1 MGKSAYIYL
10 VENSK
15 KQELQLDDVKELLNY
30 YQEITTKT
38 GEQLQWEYGKHSFP
52 YTVEEQKD
60 QNGHYLILRGQ
71 DDGYRYI
78 LIGVGSVVKQTEG
91 GTTEQFYVQLTLPDN
106 SEQGDVGKA
115 VELAKFLGKKLEGE
129 LQLFNGRIMYYYK
142 RK

>member
-15 KQELQLDDVKELLNY
+15 QQELQLDDVKELISY
-30 YQEITTKT
+30 YQEITSKT
-38 GEQLQWEYGKHSFP
+38 GEQLQWEYSKHSFP

-71 DDGYRYI
+71 DDRYQYI
-78 LIGVGSVVKQTEG
+78 LIGVGSVVKQTKD
-91 GTTEQFYVQLTLPDN
+91 GTNEQFYVQLMLPDN
-106 SEQGDVGKA
+106 SEHGDLGKA
-115 VELAKFLGKKLEGE
+115 NELAKFLGKKLEGE
-129 LQLFNGRIMYYYK
+129 LHLFNGRIMYYYK